1 MKGKLFAVLMGASLV
16 LAACGGGDEASTT
29 DNASDTTKTVSAGD
43 AEKIYTQSCSQ
54 CHGGDLKGGSSFPDL
69 TAVGAKLSVEE
80 IETIIAEGKGI
91 MPPRLI
97 EGAEAT
103 AVAQWLG
110 EKK

>member
-1 MKGKLFAVLMGASLV
+1 MKGKLFAVLMGATLI
-16 LAACGGGDEASTT
+16 LAACGGGEEESAK
-29 DNASDTTKTVSAGD
+29 DNGSGTTKTVSAGD

-69 TAVGAKLSVEE
+69 SAIGATLSVEE
-80 IETIIAEGKGI
+80 IEKTIAEGKGI

-103 AVAQWLG
+103 AVAEWLAT
-110 EKK
+110 KK